1 MAIKPMEAKCN
12 ILPLSNR
19 LSEKMCLQMKT
30 TELGF
35 QKECSSG
42 AGLYTYPHFRLSR
55 VLPGAES
62 ACLFIEIW
70 QPVSALSSCFYK
82 EC

>member
-19 LSEKMCLQMKT
+19 LSEKTYLLMKT
-30 TELGF
+30 TELVF
-35 QKECSSG
+35 QKDGSTRSG
-42 AGLYTYPHFRLSR
+42 LCTYPQFHLSR

-62 ACLFIEIW
+62 ACFTYRIFEIGKR
-70 QPVSALSSCFYK
+70 VV
-82 EC
+82 

>member
-19 LSEKMCLQMKT
+19 LSEKTCLLMKT
-30 TELGF
+30 TELVF
-35 QKECSSG
+35 QKDGSTRS
-42 AGLYTYPHFRLSR
+42 GLYTYPQFRLSR

-62 ACLFIEIW
+62 ACLFTEFL
-70 QPVSALSSCFYK
+70 QSVSALSSCFCK